1 MPELADIVRP
11 HGAAYLAKHGAAV
24 LPSHVRALDAIARC
38 RTPEMGGHLARCEA
52 CGREH
57 VLYHSCRHRA
67 CPKCGFDSTT
77 RWLAKQRELI
87 LPARYFHV
95 VFTVP
100 SEFRRLIRAHQK
112 VLLTTLFRA
121 AFESLSRLC
130 ADQRFLGAKEI
141 GALAVLHTW
150 SRTLEWHPH
159 IHMLVPGGGLAAD
172 GLSWLRVPRRRK
184 PSSFR

>member
-1 MPELADIVRP
+1 VPASRVSEVR
-11 HGAAYLAKHGAAV
+11 
-24 LPSHVRALDAIARC
+24 VRQHDAR
-38 RTPEMGGHLARCEA
+38 
-52 CGREH
+52 
-57 VLYHSCRHRA
+57 
-67 CPKCGFDSTT
+67 
-77 RWLAKQRELI
+77 LAKQRELI
-87 LPARYFHV
+87 LPVRYFHV

-100 SEFRRLIRAHQK
+100 SEFRRLIRAHQE

-172 GLSWLRVPRRRK
+172 GLSWLRAPRRRK
-184 PSSFR
+184 TFLVPVKALASGFRGRFVELVRRALPGVVVPESVSR